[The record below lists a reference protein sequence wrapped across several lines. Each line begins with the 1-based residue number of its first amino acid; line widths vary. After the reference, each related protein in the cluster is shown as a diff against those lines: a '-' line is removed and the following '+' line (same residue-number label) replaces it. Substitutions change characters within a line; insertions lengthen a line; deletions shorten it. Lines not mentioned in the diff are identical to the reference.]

1 MVLIPGGEFWMGTDS
16 SDAINIPKAYP
27 RFCRESWFITEFPKH
42 KVKID
47 SFYIDKYE
55 VTFRQ
60 FIDFIDSTGY
70 KAEGE
75 WQANYQKLDERIR
88 DSCPVIGVSWNDA
101 VAFSNWAGKR
111 LPTEAEW
118 EYAAKGP
125 SKNLRYPWGNE
136 VDLSQ
141 ENVQNEKGP
150 MPVGSFP
157 ANGYGVYDL
166 GGNVQEW
173 CEDYF
178 DSTYYEV
185 SPYENPTGPEDGIER
200 VLRGGAWFQNAPYY
214 SRTSQRNCF
223 NSLWFV
229 DSTKEHYMKR
239 FGFRCAKSI
248 EK

>member
-111 LPTEAEW
+111 LPTEAE
-118 EYAAKGP
+118 
-125 SKNLRYPWGNE
+125 
-136 VDLSQ
+136 
-141 ENVQNEKGP
+141 
-150 MPVGSFP
+150 
-157 ANGYGVYDL
+157 
-166 GGNVQEW
+166 
-173 CEDYF
+173 
-178 DSTYYEV
+178 
-185 SPYENPTGPEDGIER
+185 
-200 VLRGGAWFQNAPYY
+200 
-214 SRTSQRNCF
+214 
-223 NSLWFV
+223 
-229 DSTKEHYMKR
+229 
-239 FGFRCAKSI
+239 
-248 EK
+248 